1 MKKFFLSCC
10 LLLLCSVSLLAQQTP
25 ASHNQK
31 MEWWREARFGMFV
44 HWGPYALWGGE
55 YHGHQQRVGG
65 AEWIMNRCK
74 ISVAEYQEMTRKFN
88 PVDYDPEA
96 WVRLA
101 KETGMK
107 YIVFT
112 TKHHDGFAM
121 FKSSA
126 SKYNMV
132 DFTPYGKDVVDALVK
147 ACRKEG
153 MKFVFYYSQSQDW
166 NNPGGA
172 THRRPMNQ
180 GWPNPDSLAIDAYTL
195 AHNGSWDPAQQ
206 TRTIEQY
213 MDSVAIPQ
221 VRELLSRYDD
231 VAVFFWDTPKGITNA
246 YAKKFIDLFKDHP
259 NVIHNDRMGGGFLG
273 DYKTPE
279 QMIPTVAQLDS
290 TDWETCMTL
299 NNSWGY
305 RRSGNIWKPAKQLI
319 TTLID
324 IASKGGNLLLNV
336 GPDPQGNIPQE
347 NIDRMKVIGQ
357 WMKKYG
363 ASIYGTERCKTDK
376 PTWGYC
382 TQKITNGKTH
392 VYLQVIDWPKNGE
405 LLFALH
411 EPASAARLLHNG
423 KELKL
428 GNTAEGI
435 RIAVPEKAPDEI
447 ASVIELEFDKVLPRY
462 PIKTMNDNLYEIVD
476 APRK

>member
-1 MKKFFLSCC
+1 MKKNFLSCC
-10 LLLLCSVSLLAQQTP
+10 LFLLCSISLLAQQ
-25 ASHNQK
+25 ASIPHDSK
-31 MEWWREARFGMFV
+31 MDWWREARFGMFI

-55 YHGHQQRVGG
+55 YHGHQQRAGG

-74 ISVAEYQEMTRKFN
+74 IPVAEYQEMTRKFN

-121 FKSSA
+121 FKSDA

-132 DFTPYGKDVVDALVK
+132 DFTPYGKDAVDALVK
-147 ACRKEG
+147 ACRKYG
-153 MKFVFYYSQSQDW
+153 MKFGFYYSQSQDW

-180 GWPNPDSLAIDAYTL
+180 GWPNPDSTAVDAYTL

-231 VAVFFWDTPKGITNA
+231 VTVFFWDTPKGITNA

-376 PTWGYC
+376 PAWGYC

-428 GNTAEGI
+428 ENTAEGI